1 MRLDSKYYSYCKEI
15 GLMKE
20 NFSKQGA
27 LDSIKKEV
35 CSTAAADPAFAALVQ
50 KLTLNSP
57 EVSTRVC
64 VLYSY
69 SADVDYVVGGNI
81 KSGTVSNFGY
91 AGVPDSLHITD
102 YKGNGEYTV
111 LQDVSSIP
119 YTMYNDENLF
129 TYEQIKSALTKAI
142 DDQLPK
148 STTSF
153 KSRDWHVSAYFVP
166 VLNVLIKYGGKT
178 YYMNFNLQNGC
189 YHWDYPDN
197 PALIKKGMKARFLS
211 FWAKTGGLLLA
222 IIGAL
227 SGITAASGSNKIG
240 LLAILPVIINFIIV
254 KKTKKSKAY
263 CKKLFIKNPNMTMVT
278 ALKSG
283 LTVLIL
289 GVVSFLVGVIANGG

>member
-1 MRLDSKYYSYCKEI
+1 MRLDSKYYSFCKEI

-35 CSTAAADPAFAALVQ
+35 HNAAAADPAFVALVD

-57 EVSTRVC
+57 EVSVRVC
-64 VLYSY
+64 VLYNY
-69 SADVDYVVGGNI
+69 TVAVDYVVGGNI
-81 KSGTVSNFGY
+81 KSTTVQDFGY

-129 TYEQIKSALTKAI
+129 TFEQMKSALTTAV
-142 DDQLPK
+142 DEHLPK
-148 STTSF
+148 NTTSF
-153 KSRDWHVSAYFVP
+153 KSRDWSVSAYFVP
-166 VLNVLIKYGGKT
+166 VLNVSMNYGGKK

-197 PALIKKGMKARFLS
+197 PALIKKGLKARTISFFAKFGGMLFSIISLLSTTGWMPGLAVGGISIVANFL
-211 FWAKTGGLLLA
+211 
-222 IIGAL
+222 II
-227 SGITAASGSNKIG
+227 
-240 LLAILPVIINFIIV
+240 
-254 KKTKKSKAY
+254 KKTKKSKEY
-263 CKKLFIKNPNMTMVT
+263 CKKIFIKNPKKSLVSAIIPGLISL
-278 ALKSG
+278 ALGFISMM
-283 LTVLIL
+283 I
-289 GVVSFLVGVIANGG
+289 VIIGAAGAN